1 MNKLYLDN
9 IKKAHFIG
17 IGGISMS
24 GLAEILNFRGILV
37 TGSDV
42 NETEITNHLREKG
55 ISVVIGQRGENI
67 PADCELVI
75 YTAAVK
81 EDNPELV
88 AAQQMGVH
96 VIDRAELLGCIMGL
110 YKNSVGVAGTHGKT
124 TTTSMVSEA
133 MIHAGLDPTLNIGG
147 IFTAIGANFRIG
159 ESDYFVAESCEY
171 FDSFVKFYP
180 RVGIIL
186 NIEYDH
192 TDYFKTMDQLENS
205 FKRFAGNISVDGLLV
220 INSEIDNLE
229 KIISGLQCRVVTYG
243 KNGDYHAENIEYAAD
258 GKPAF
263 DVFYKGELK
272 TRTSLNISGLHNIE
286 NALAAFACC
295 DFFGMESEVCAE
307 SLESF
312 VGAKRRFEIKGSFGG
327 VTVIDDYAHHPTEV
341 AATLAAAKKHKHNK
355 LFCAFQPHTYSRT
368 KAFLD
373 RFAGSFAD
381 ADVVVILDI
390 YSARENFD
398 ETIHSKDL
406 AERIGNLG
414 KEVHYFDSFSAA
426 KIFLVSQC
434 AEGDMLM
441 TMGAGDI
448 NKLGEDILFTE
459 LSTLSTDEK

>member
-1 MNKLYLDN
+1 MSQLCLDN

-24 GLAEILNFRGILV
+24 GLAEILNFKGMEI
-37 TGSDV
+37 TGSDI
-42 NETEITNHLREKG
+42 NETELTAHLRDKG
-55 ISVVIGQRGENI
+55 IAVTIGQKEDNI
-67 PADCELVI
+67 PADCGLVI

-81 EDNPELV
+81 EDNPEL
-88 AAQQMGVH
+88 AAAKQMGIP
-96 VIDRAELLGCIMGL
+96 VIDRAELLGCIMGM
-110 YKNSVGVAGTHGKT
+110 YSRSVGVAGTHGKT

-147 IFTAIGANFRIG
+147 IFTTIGSNFRIG

-171 FDSFVKFYP
+171 FDSFSKFYP
-180 RVGIIL
+180 QVGIIL

-192 TDYFKTMDQLENS
+192 TDYFKTMEQLENS
-205 FKRFAGNISVDGLLV
+205 FSRFAGNISPDGLLI
-220 INSEIDNLE
+220 INNEINNLE
-229 KIISGLQCRVVTYG
+229 KIVSGLKCKVATYG
-243 KNGDYHAENIEYAAD
+243 KNGDYRAENIEYAAD

-263 DVFYKGELK
+263 DIFYKGEFK
-272 TRTSLNISGLHNIE
+272 TRASLNISGLHNIE

-295 DFFGMESEVCAE
+295 DFYGVDSRVIAE
-307 SLESF
+307 SLDGF
-312 VGAKRRFEIKGSFGG
+312 VGAKRRFEMKGSFNG

-341 AATLAAAKKHKHNK
+341 AATLSAAKKHKHNK
-355 LFCAFQPHTYSRT
+355 IYCAFQPHTYSRT

-373 RFAGSFAD
+373 RFAGSFTD

-390 YSARENFD
+390 YSAREKFD
-398 ETIHSKDL
+398 DSIHSRDL
-406 AERIGNLG
+406 TQRIKENG
-414 KEVHYFDSFSAA
+414 KKVYYFDNFSDA

-434 AEGDMLM
+434 EEGDMLI

>member
-1 MNKLYLDN
+1 MEQLCLDN

-24 GLAEILNFRGILV
+24 GLAEILNFKGIEI

-42 NETEITNHLREKG
+42 KESELIEHLREKG
-55 ISVVIGQRGENI
+55 IKITIGQKGENI
-67 PADCELVI
+67 PVGCQLVI

-81 EDNPELV
+81 EDNPELM
-88 AAQQMGVH
+88 AARQMGIP

-133 MIHAGLDPTLNIGG
+133 MIHAGVDPTLNIGG
-147 IFTAIGANFRIG
+147 IFTTIGANFRIG

-171 FDSFVKFYP
+171 FDSFAKFYP
-180 RVGIIL
+180 KVGIIL

-205 FKRFAGNISVDGLLV
+205 FRRFAENISDDGLL
-220 INSEIDNLE
+220 IIHSEIDNLG
-229 KIISGLQCRVVTYG
+229 KITNGLKCAVVTYG

-263 DVFYKGELK
+263 DIYYKGEF
-272 TRTSLNISGLHNIE
+272 RSRAVLNISGLHNIE
-286 NALAAFACC
+286 NAMATFACC
-295 DFFGMESEVCAE
+295 DFFGIDSKLTGQA
-307 SLESF
+307 LENF
-312 VGAKRRFEIKGSFGG
+312 VGAKRRFEIKGRFNG
-327 VTVIDDYAHHPTEV
+327 VSVIDDYAHHPTEV

-355 LFCAFQPHTYSRT
+355 IYCAFQPHTYSRT
-368 KAFLD
+368 IAFLD

-381 ADVVVILDI
+381 ADVVVLLDI
-390 YSARENFD
+390 YSAREKFD
-398 ETIHSKDL
+398 ASIHSKDL
-406 AERIGNLG
+406 AQRIKDLG
-414 KEVHYFDSFSAA
+414 KEVYYFESFEEA
-426 KIFLVSQC
+426 KVFLVSEC
-434 AEGDMLM
+434 SEGDMLI